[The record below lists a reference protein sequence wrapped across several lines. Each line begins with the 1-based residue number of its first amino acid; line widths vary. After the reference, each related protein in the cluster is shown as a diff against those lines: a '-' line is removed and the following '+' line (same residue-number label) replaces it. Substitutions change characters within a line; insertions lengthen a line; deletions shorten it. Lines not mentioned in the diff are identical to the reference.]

1 MPHPIAQ
8 VACPLTIS
16 CPRAQVKRLLEAL
29 KTTTQEMDTRFQSSI
44 DQDLSSLKELETAVR
59 AAVDGLSE
67 RVTGLETGGG
77 KQDNRLASCV
87 RSHPFPHKTVL
98 HELARGTLFE
108 VSEQHLGSDTSLG
121 VWQGGASHRERLEGA
136 VRPDT
141 DLEEPGTHAIP
152 RI

>member
-1 MPHPIAQ
+1 M
-8 VACPLTIS
+8 
-16 CPRAQVKRLLEAL
+16 KGLLEAL

-67 RVTGLETGGG
+67 RVTGLETGCG

-87 RSHPFPHKTVL
+87 RSHPFPQDCL

-121 VWQGGASHRERLEGA
+121 VWQGGASHRGRLQGV
-136 VRPDT
+136 VRPDP
-141 DLEEPGTHAIP
+141 DLEEPGNHIA

>member
-1 MPHPIAQ
+1 MSADH
-8 VACPLTIS
+8 S

-67 RVTGLETGGG
+67 RVTGLETGCG

-87 RSHPFPHKTVL
+87 RSDPFSVHTRL
-98 HELARGTLFE
+98 SCTRLRGGH
-108 VSEQHLGSDTSLG
+108 HLK
-121 VWQGGASHRERLEGA
+121 
-136 VRPDT
+136 
-141 DLEEPGTHAIP
+141 
-152 RI
+152 